1 MVGIAFCLF
10 SHWGNLNFL
19 SVNLM
24 EKIKKENPP
33 VVLVTQRWHG
43 IDKHTLAMLLHRLWT
58 VIAGGGTVLLI
69 PLCLSSIQQGYYF
82 TFASIL
88 ALQIFFE
95 LGIGQ
100 VVIQIVAHEAAHLRK
115 DSDGLYVGDKENVAR
130 LLALQTQ
137 LRRWYVPAAL
147 LFGCIISVVGLLF
160 FWDAGLEFMEW
171 APAWTLLVSTT
182 AINFYLSWKLSIV
195 EGFGLVKNISL
206 LRLKQS
212 IIGYLVLWAGL
223 IFGGGLWAVIS
234 VPLTSVVVTLLWLRS
249 DHIVNIFRLKSDL
262 PPLKPISWR
271 NDIFPF
277 QWRIAVSW
285 VSGYFIFQLFTPLAF
300 KKIGV
305 EEAGRLGLAI
315 TVFSAISTI
324 GLSWVNAKAP
334 SLSMMIARKESRELI
349 QLLKG
354 VMVRSLLFTIALCLF
369 LILIVW
375 TLGQFDV
382 KIISRIASLPV
393 LFCLASVTIVNSI
406 IFSAATFM
414 RAHREEPM
422 LGVSV
427 ISGALVA
434 ATAWFGSN
442 YGPLEI
448 IIGYA
453 SVTIFI
459 SLPWTLFI
467 FSRYLNRYKF

>member
-1 MVGIAFCLF
+1 
-10 SHWGNLNFL
+10 
-19 SVNLM
+19 
-24 EKIKKENPP
+24 
-33 VVLVTQRWHG
+33 
-43 IDKHTLAMLLHRLWT
+43 
-58 VIAGGGTVLLI
+58 
-69 PLCLSSIQQGYYF
+69 
-82 TFASIL
+82 
-88 ALQIFFE
+88 
-95 LGIGQ
+95 
-100 VVIQIVAHEAAHLRK
+100 
-115 DSDGLYVGDKENVAR
+115 
-130 LLALQTQ
+130 
-137 LRRWYVPAAL
+137 
-147 LFGCIISVVGLLF
+147 
-160 FWDAGLEFMEW
+160 
-171 APAWTLLVSTT
+171 
-182 AINFYLSWKLSIV
+182 
-195 EGFGLVKNISL
+195 
-206 LRLKQS
+206 
-212 IIGYLVLWAGL
+212 
-223 IFGGGLWAVIS
+223 
-234 VPLTSVVVTLLWLRS
+234 
-249 DHIVNIFRLKSDL
+249 
-262 PPLKPISWR
+262 
-271 NDIFPF
+271 
-277 QWRIAVSW
+277 
-285 VSGYFIFQLFTPLAF
+285 
-300 KKIGV
+300 
-305 EEAGRLGLAI
+305 
-315 TVFSAISTI
+315 
-324 GLSWVNAKAP
+324 
-334 SLSMMIARKESRELI
+334 MMIARKESRELI

>member
-1 MVGIAFCLF
+1 MK
-10 SHWGNLNFL
+10 N
-19 SVNLM
+19 
-24 EKIKKENPP
+24 IKTENPLA
-33 VVLVTQRWHG
+33 VSAVQSWHG

-69 PLCLSSIQQGYYF
+69 PLCLNSIQQGYYF

-115 DSDGLYVGDKENVAR
+115 NSDGLYVGDEENLAR
-130 LLALQTQ
+130 LCALQAQ
-137 LRRWYVPAAL
+137 LRRWYISAAL
-147 LFGCIISVVGLLF
+147 LFGSIISVVGFFF
-160 FWDAGLEFMEW
+160 FWNAGLEFIDW

-182 AINFYLSWKLSIV
+182 AINLYLSWKISVI

-212 IIGYLVLWAGL
+212 IIGYFILWVGL
-223 IFGGGLWAVIS
+223 IFGGGLWVVIS
-234 VPLTSVVVTLLWLRS
+234 VPLTSVVATLLWLRS
-249 DHIVNIFRLKSDL
+249 DIIVNIFRVKSDR

-271 NDIFPF
+271 NEIFPL
-277 QWRIAVSW
+277 QWRIAISW
-285 VSGYFIFQLFTPLAF
+285 ISGYFIFQLFTPLTF

-315 TVFSAISTI
+315 AIFSAISTI

-334 SLSMMIARKESRELI
+334 IFSMMIARKEPRELI
-349 QLLKG
+349 QLIKG
-354 VMVRSLLFTIALCLF
+354 VMVRSLIFTIALCF
-369 LILIVW
+369 FFIIIIWV
-375 TLGQFDV
+375 LGQYDIQ
-382 KIISRIASLPV
+382 IISRIASLPI
-393 LFCLASVTIVNSI
+393 LFCLAFVTIVNSI
-406 IFSAATFM
+406 IFSAAIFM
-414 RAHREEPM
+414 RAHKEEPM

-427 ISGALVA
+427 VSGTLVA

-442 YGPLEI
+442 YGPMEI
-448 IIGYA
+448 MFGYA
-453 SVTIFI
+453 GVTILI

-467 FSRYLNRYKF
+467 FYRYFKRYKI